1 MEDTKQQLI
10 FENLWQKKDS
20 PFHASIVQLWKMN
33 APDLPAEQFTN
44 RLYQIVFAVVNES
57 GEVVGVSTAFK
68 TYLKQLRKY
77 MYAFRCLVD
86 PAYRS
91 PGLPSA
97 LIVKTRDFLEDIHAS
112 EIEGGEPCI
121 GMITLVENEHFR
133 KVRNEAI
140 WPASKMV
147 YIGNSAKGYP
157 IRVYYFNK
165 ALI

>member
-1 MEDTKQQLI
+1 MEGTKQQLI

-20 PFHASIVQLWKMN
+20 PFHASIIKLWKKN
-33 APDLPAEQFTN
+33 APGMPAEQFTN
-44 RLYQIVFAVVNES
+44 RLHQIVFAVVNES

-68 TYLKQLRKY
+68 IYVKQLRNY

-97 LIVKTRDFLEDIHAS
+97 LIVKTRDYLEQIYSTDR
-112 EIEGGEPCI
+112 EGEGQCI
-121 GMITLVENEHFR
+121 GIITLVKNEHFR

-147 YIGNSAKGYP
+147 YIGNSQKGYP

>member
-1 MEDTKQQLI
+1 MEGTKQPLI

-20 PFHASIVQLWKMN
+20 PFHPSIVQLWKKNVPGM
-33 APDLPAEQFTN
+33 PEEQFTN
-44 RLYQIVFAVVNES
+44 RLDQIVFAIVNEN
-57 GEVVGVSTAFK
+57 GEVVGVSTAYK
-68 TYLKQLRKY
+68 AYVKLLRNY
-77 MYAFRCLVD
+77 MYAFRCLVN
-86 PAYRS
+86 PVYRA

-97 LIVKTRDFLEDIHAS
+97 LIVKTRDFLEEIHAS
-112 EIEGGEPCI
+112 DSEGGEQCI
-121 GMITLVENEHFR
+121 GMITLVENEGFR

-140 WPASKMV
+140 WSASKMV